1 MKKLLA
7 ILSTIITLSL
17 FAEQTTIFVKDIEGI
32 NINSKTKPI
41 IMELLKM
48 ELNSYGY
55 ITVDAESVPH
65 EYTLHVQIIKF
76 EETRAYFV
84 ATMYKGNLKEYYIK
98 KIITESDKIDVFIAR
113 LVKALVK
120 KESIDET
127 KDVANILAEEET
139 VSDFEQK
146 MKMKIEGDVG
156 IHFGTVE
163 LNTDRNY
170 HYLPAY
176 IGLGIGFYHP
186 DFFFSIKSFSII
198 QGLGIK
204 IGMYKIANRK
214 SNSLFFGGDVG
225 AGVLWGP
232 FSYYNVYMGEL
243 VNDLDPYVAPVV
255 SVSVGGIFFR
265 TMKVSLKPEMRLELN
280 FRKSD
285 YMEVVASLSGFIS
298 LVY

>member
-1 MKKLLA
+1 MKKLLV
-7 ILSTIITLSL
+7 ILSAIITLSL
-17 FAEQTTIFVKDIEGI
+17 FAEQTTIFVKDIEGV
-32 NINSKTKPI
+32 NINSKTKPA

-48 ELNSYGY
+48 ELNSYDY
-55 ITVDAESVPH
+55 ITVDSDTVPH

-84 ATMYKGNLKEYYIK
+84 ATMFKGNVKEYYVK
-98 KIITESDKIDVFIAR
+98 KIINESDKIDVFIAR
-113 LVKALVK
+113 VVKALVN
-120 KESIDET
+120 KETIDET
-127 KDVANILAEEET
+127 KDVANVLAEEET

-146 MKMKIEGDVG
+146 MKLKMEGDVG

-163 LNTDRNY
+163 LNADRNY

-176 IGLGIGFYHP
+176 IGLGVGFYHP
-186 DFFFSIKSFSII
+186 DFFFSIKSLSII

-232 FSYYNVYMGEL
+232 FSYYDAYFDQL
-243 VNDLDPYVAPVV
+243 LDDIDPYVAPVV
-255 SVSVGGIFFR
+255 SLSVGGIFFR
-265 TMKVSLKPEMRLELN
+265 TMKVSLKPEMRLEFN

-285 YMEVVASLSGFIS
+285 SMEVTASLNGFIS
-298 LVY
+298 LVF